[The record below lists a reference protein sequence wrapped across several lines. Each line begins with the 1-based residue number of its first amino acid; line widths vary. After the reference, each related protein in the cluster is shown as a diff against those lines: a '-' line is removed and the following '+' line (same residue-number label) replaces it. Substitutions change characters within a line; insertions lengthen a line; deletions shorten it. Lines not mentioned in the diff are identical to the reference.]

1 MEYYA
6 SIDVTNDL
14 TSTSNLHHGM
24 KMMFSASKNI
34 FSNDDNGEETR
45 AVKSEC
51 RLKLHDRSPVPFKAL
66 LASNVLSSHS
76 GAYKYD
82 SFRFTLAYFLIYMS
96 NGHDKIG

>member
-1 MEYYA
+1 
-6 SIDVTNDL
+6 
-14 TSTSNLHHGM
+14 
-24 KMMFSASKNI
+24 MFSASKDI
-34 FSNDDNGEETR
+34 FYNDDNGEETR